1 MDLLV
6 LTRSSSHFVVNK
18 RRIDLWRAFNIKN
31 SFHSLVQLLTH
42 EALDLEE
49 DGDLSSSGNPESS
62 GFHTEKP

>member
-18 RRIDLWRAFNIKN
+18 RRIDLWRALNNKN

-42 EALDLEE
+42 EALDLE

-62 GFHTEKP
+62 EFHTEKP